1 MRTGVRK
8 EARLIEGRPI
18 MRRSGIQASGKVAV
32 KRQEVGDLKVI
43 PKVIR
48 NFQDLVIGRA
58 VKGGIW

>member
-48 NFQDLVIGRA
+48 NFQA
-58 VKGGIW
+58 W